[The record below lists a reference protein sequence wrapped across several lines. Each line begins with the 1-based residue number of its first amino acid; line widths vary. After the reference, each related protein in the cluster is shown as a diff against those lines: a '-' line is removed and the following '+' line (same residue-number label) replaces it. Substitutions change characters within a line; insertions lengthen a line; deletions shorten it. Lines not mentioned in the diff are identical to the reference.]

1 LCIFYNRY
9 VLNSCTIDEVIS
21 QIFIFEKKIRITIK
35 DKFNSFY
42 GKDWWEEEILKN
54 IKETVEIK
62 LNDKIK
68 INPNRKYESIDLFE
82 KYKKK

>member
-1 LCIFYNRY
+1 M
-9 VLNSCTIDEVIS
+9 S
-21 QIFIFEKKIRITIK
+21 QIFIFEKKIRTTIK
-35 DKFNSFY
+35 DKLNSFY
-42 GKDWWEEEILKN
+42 RKDWWEEEIPKN